1 MKKLVQALFLTVC
14 VISLGVAVYFFV
26 QNRSAAAEANRPV
39 TTRKLLSSQGEDGP
53 DEREVKAEKEAT
65 TNHIAALPN
74 EVVLDVSTAN
84 LDQDEGDEQILTVRK
99 TDKAGD
105 HLSIVV
111 ADYVPQR
118 RGWVRAWEGETLA
131 TKLSTFQIQIEDLLG
146 DHNLDIICTGMDND
160 NNQTLS
166 AFRRITGPDPAVLC
180 YAPAAAIAADSVVVE
195 TQERSEGY
203 QLGQTNGVSWNI
215 AAYASDKESQNLL
228 DQVKTTFAWDPHH
241 DGYIEKE
248 RQKIPGA
255 QVEREAAARVLTGK
269 EKDFEGF
276 LQGAWYES
284 GKSPTDPS
292 TRMLV
297 FDRSG
302 DSIIFYS
309 LDAQE
314 DFTWSE
320 SHSTRYGLYIGCQNE
335 SVSNLRRLMDIELT
349 GSDRISVR
357 VFEDLQMKVDTE
369 DRWDGSYQKLPLSVS
384 RQGAAAGSGA
394 APAGPT
400 SAIQGLPF
408 SLSGAYRALDGSTYR
423 FSGGRFSHEG
433 KDKAESGG
441 YSLYKLGDDVVC
453 DLSFLKST
461 GVIAERRTY
470 KAIYSETKADKTD
483 KVTVRRVTLSPAR
496 ASISGLE
503 LLETGDIVLEQRL

>member
-1 MKKLVQALFLTVC
+1 MKKLVQALFLIVC

-39 TTRKLLSSQGEDGP
+39 TTRKLLSSQQTEDAP
-53 DEREVKAEKEAT
+53 DEGEVKAEKEAT

-74 EVVLDVSTAN
+74 ETVLDVSNVN

-131 TKLSTFQIQIEDLLG
+131 TKLSTFQIQIQDLIG

-166 AFRRITGPDPAVLC
+166 AFRRITGPDPNILC
-180 YAPAAAIAADSVVVE
+180 YSPVAAIAADSVAVE
-195 TQERSEGY
+195 EVERSEGY

-215 AAYASDKESQNLL
+215 SAYASDKDSQNLL
-228 DQVKTTFAWDPHH
+228 DQVKTTFVWDPHH

-284 GKSPTDPS
+284 GKSPTDS
-292 TRMLV
+292 ATKMLV
-297 FDRSG
+297 FDKSG
-302 DSIIFYS
+302 SSIIFYS

-314 DFTWSE
+314 DFTWNE
-320 SHSTRYGLYIGCQNE
+320 SHSTRYGLYVGCQNE

-384 RQGAAAGSGA
+384 RQGAANGTNTPA
-394 APAGPT
+394 ASS

-408 SLSGAYRALDGSTYR
+408 ALSGSYRALDGSLFHFDGQHY
-423 FSGGRFSHEG
+423 SHEG
-433 KDKAESGG
+433 RNPKESGG

-453 DLSFLKST
+453 ELTLLKST
-461 GVIAERRTY
+461 GIIAERRTY
-470 KAIYSETKADKTD
+470 RAVYSETKTEKTSV
-483 KVTVRRVTLSPAR
+483 KRIVLSPAR
-496 ASISGLE
+496 ATISGLE
-503 LLETGDIVLEQRL
+503 LLETGDIVLEQH